1 MIVIVEPACTGS
13 EHAPFNAAMVKIASL
28 LASGSDIIFYGENS
42 HIEAIKLVLADSV
55 PSNISWQAVHPP
67 PRHLRSFVKRFIIE
81 SILFRRILHLSRSCD
96 LLIVTSA
103 LETSLPALKTQ
114 CYISRFRSRINV
126 IFHAGLPQFLY
137 SRKRQKLLS
146 MATPA
151 NMKYIVLG
159 EYIKNGVMKKIPE
172 LSNRIFGIEHPYLF
186 DTTKT
191 NSDQPNSKPIFGFI
205 GLANK
210 AKGFDIFLEI
220 IESLSQKSSKEDSK
234 QFKLAG
240 KVSDDCR
247 QIFNSFLKT
256 ESSRALD
263 YPVNREKLP
272 LDVYRNEVNSVDYFV
287 MPYDKNSYEFI
298 CSGAAMDALY
308 FTKPIIALKSPYFS
322 YLFDL
327 CGDIGYLCNDLNH
340 MKSVIAQLI
349 NTNDLVRYEKQ
360 RKNLLLART
369 HFSPTTVSKAIANI
383 NGHIN

>member
-13 EHAPFNAAMVKIASL
+13 EHVSFNAAMVKIASL

-55 PSNISWQAVHPP
+55 PSNIYPGKPSTLPS
-67 PRHLRSFVKRFIIE
+67 RHLRSFVKRFIIE

-114 CYISRFRSRINV
+114 CYLSRFRPRINV

-172 LSNRIFGIEHPYLF
+172 PSNRIFGIEHPYLF
-186 DTTKT
+186 DITKT

-220 IESLSQKSSKEDSK
+220 IESLSQKSQKKIQS
-234 QFKLAG
+234 
-240 KVSDDCR
+240 R
-247 QIFNSFLKT
+247 
-256 ESSRALD
+256 SS
-263 YPVNREKLP
+263 
-272 LDVYRNEVNSVDYFV
+272 
-287 MPYDKNSYEFI
+287 
-298 CSGAAMDALY
+298 
-308 FTKPIIALKSPYFS
+308 
-322 YLFDL
+322 
-327 CGDIGYLCNDLNH
+327 
-340 MKSVIAQLI
+340 
-349 NTNDLVRYEKQ
+349 
-360 RKNLLLART
+360 
-369 HFSPTTVSKAIANI
+369 
-383 NGHIN
+383 